1 MRFFRKKC
9 RKILVIQ
16 KKVVPLHPQLRN
28 NVLEIA
34 MILGYGVMVTLQILV
49 LSFLVRVRV
58 SQLHHSGFFLKVKLG
73 YGVMVTLQILV
84 LSFLVRVRVSQL
96 ESIFHFERCFFRIFT
111 FWRLRENFAFY
122 YVLQK
127 KRGCVMDL
135 WHTLL
140 FDFNKIFYLFS
151 ASIALIFSFTSFKSS
166 LSFSTLRF
174 ISSTRL
180 LPFLLAAL
188 RKPRLFS

>member
-1 MRFFRKKC
+1 
-9 RKILVIQ
+9 
-16 KKVVPLHPQLRN
+16 
-28 NVLEIA
+28 
-34 MILGYGVMVTLQILV
+34 MVTLQILV
-49 LSFLVRVRV
+49 LSFLVRIRV
-58 SQLHHSGFFLKVKLG
+58 SQLKGASFKIGRCFFIQKKKSILG

>member
-1 MRFFRKKC
+1 
-9 RKILVIQ
+9 
-16 KKVVPLHPQLRN
+16 
-28 NVLEIA
+28 

-58 SQLHHSGFFLKVKLG
+58 SQLHHSGILLKSKIGIWCNGNTTDSGPVIPG
-73 YGVMVTLQILV
+73 SSPGIPTREH
-84 LSFLVRVRVSQL
+84 LSFRKMLFSYIYL
-96 ESIFHFERCFFRIFT
+96 LGIG
-111 FWRLRENFAFY
+111 ENFAFY

>member
-1 MRFFRKKC
+1 M
-9 RKILVIQ
+9 
-16 KKVVPLHPQLRN
+16 HPQLRN
-28 NVLEIA
+28 NMLEIA

-58 SQLHHSGFFLKVKLG
+58 SQLHHSGILLKSKIGIWCNGNTTDSGPVIPG
-73 YGVMVTLQILV
+73 SSPGIPTREH
-84 LSFLVRVRVSQL
+84 LSFRKMLFSYIYL
-96 ESIFHFERCFFRIFT
+96 LGIG
-111 FWRLRENFAFY
+111 ENFVFY
-122 YVLQK
+122 SVLQK

-135 WHTLL
+135 WRTLL
-140 FDFNKIFYLFS
+140 FDFDKIFYLFS

>member
-1 MRFFRKKC
+1 M
-9 RKILVIQ
+9 IQ
-16 KKVVPLHPQLRN
+16 KNVVPLHPQLRN
-28 NVLEIA
+28 NMLEVA

-58 SQLHHSGFFLKVKLG
+58 SQLHLQVFFLKAKLG

-96 ESIFHFERCFFRIFT
+96 ESIFHFERCFFRIYIFLGLGRISHSAM
-111 FWRLRENFAFY
+111 F
-122 YVLQK
+122 VQK

-140 FDFNKIFYLFS
+140 FDFNKIYYLFS

>member
-1 MRFFRKKC
+1 M
-9 RKILVIQ
+9 IQ
-16 KKVVPLHPQLRN
+16 KNVVPLHPQLRN
-28 NVLEIA
+28 NMLEIA

-58 SQLHHSGFFLKVKLG
+58 SQLLHHCHQSSTCTLGYGVMVTLQILVLSFLVRVRVSQLLHHCHQSSTCTLG

-127 KRGCVMDL
+127 KRGCVVEL
-135 WHTLL
+135 
-140 FDFNKIFYLFS
+140 
-151 ASIALIFSFTSFKSS
+151 
-166 LSFSTLRF
+166 
-174 ISSTRL
+174 
-180 LPFLLAAL
+180 
-188 RKPRLFS
+188 

>member
-1 MRFFRKKC
+1 M
-9 RKILVIQ
+9 IQ
-16 KKVVPLHPQLRN
+16 KNVVPLHPQLRN
-28 NVLEIA
+28 NMLEIA

-58 SQLHHSGFFLKVKLG
+58 SQLHHSGILLKSKIGIWCNGNTTDSGPVIPG
-73 YGVMVTLQILV
+73 SSPGIPTREH
-84 LSFLVRVRVSQL
+84 LSFRKML
-96 ESIFHFERCFFRIFT
+96 FCIFT

>member
-1 MRFFRKKC
+1 M
-9 RKILVIQ
+9 IQ
-16 KKVVPLHPQLRN
+16 KNVVPLHPQLRN
-28 NVLEIA
+28 NMLEIA

-58 SQLHHSGFFLKVKLG
+58 SQLRLLKIGLIEFIGIWCNGNTTDSGPVIPG
-73 YGVMVTLQILV
+73 SSPGIPTREH
-84 LSFLVRVRVSQL
+84 LSFRKMLFSYIYL
-96 ESIFHFERCFFRIFT
+96 LGIG
-111 FWRLRENFAFY
+111 ENFAFY